1 MIQELVAI
9 AGKSN
14 EARNGGIQVTNQ
26 ARHGVERLHHTAA
39 DFFHSGAREGLAQV
53 TTRTRTQKQSQ
64 VKKAVEGKRSPR
76 KDPKEVI
83 PFQEKDEDILRNF

>member
-9 AGKSN
+9 VGESN
-14 EARNGGIQVTNQ
+14 ETRNGGIQVTNQ
-26 ARHGVERLHHTAA
+26 ARHIVERLHHTPA

-53 TTRTRTQKQSQ
+53 TTRPLSKKQGKP
-64 VKKAVEGKRSPR
+64 KKTVEGKHSVH